1 MKMQNYILM
10 LVSAIALLSACGS
23 MGGTEA
29 GNPTDVPTAKVVGM
43 LATPCAADTVAAV
56 DSLAAARTSAV
67 NAGCAFELTLP
78 VDAAY
83 RINLVQSGKAFAAV
97 TFQNGPARLPS
108 PVMFVSRSVDRIDLG
123 VVTIEN
129 DVATPE
135 VEPSM
140 QTDRD
145 DDGLSDYDDADDDN
159 DGIEDGH
166 EEDCDFDGFFDDD
179 DEERS
184 LCSSEESSAGDG
196 TASVLEVRPLNN
208 EGIADDT
215 EPVELTE
222 VVEAR
227 TSCALDRSS
236 VTQATFSVQSS
247 VGAIDCTFMYS
258 SDDEQ
263 VTCRHDTVNFVAGII
278 YTATIDGVQ
287 CADGTPL
294 PVIAWSWKTGFND

>member
-1 MKMQNYILM
+1 MKMRNYILM

-43 LATPCAADTVAAV
+43 LVTPCAADTIAAV
-56 DSLAAARTSAV
+56 DSLAASRTSVV

-97 TFQNGPARLPS
+97 TFKNGPARLPS
-108 PVMFVSRSVDRIDLG
+108 PVMFVSRGADRIDLG
-123 VVTIEN
+123 LVTIAG
-129 DVATPE
+129 DVATPGE
-135 VEPSM
+135 EPSM

-145 DDGLSDYDDADDDN
+145 GDGVNDYDDADDDN
-159 DGIEDGH
+159 DSIEDVH
-166 EEDCDFDGFFDDD
+166 EEDCDFDGFLNDD

-184 LCSSEESSAGDG
+184 TCSADQPPVGDG
-196 TASVLEVRPLNN
+196 TAGVFEVRPLNN
-208 EGIADDT
+208 EGIAEDT

-227 TSCALDRSS
+227 ASCVLDRSS
-236 VTQATFSVQSS
+236 VTSATFTVQSS
-247 VGAIDCTFMYS
+247 LGAIDCTFVYS

-263 VTCRHDTVNFVAGII
+263 VTCRHDTMNFVAGVI

-287 CADGTPL
+287 CVDGTPL
-294 PVIAWSWKTGFND
+294 NTIAWSWKTGFEN